1 MVLNNCT
8 VCSVYVPEDGALRR
22 IRVKCAGDRITLFLK
37 RENELPDSER
47 IRIDFFDGQ
56 IGCIKTYCELIVR
69 RNNDSSAAEPWIA
82 DCEIRMWLRSYR
94 DGGICGLRWRER
106 FR

>member
-8 VCSVYVPEDGALRR
+8 VCSVHGPEDAAPRR
-22 IRVKCAGDRITLFLK
+22 IRVKCTGDRITLFLK

-56 IGCIKTYCELIVR
+56 IGCIKTYCELMVR
-69 RNNDSSAAEPWIA
+69 RNYDSSVAEP
-82 DCEIRMWLRSYR
+82 
-94 DGGICGLRWRER
+94 
-106 FR
+106 